1 MVADYFPHNRPKQVR
16 NFKDG
21 INDHLTHTIFDDNYP
36 PMGSTKNRPKDHP
49 KWKGERERALRNG
62 TSKPSR
68 RLPDGTQSYKTPDGA
83 PSKHIRPS

>member
-1 MVADYFPHNRPKQVR
+1 MVADYFPHKVGYKQQR
-16 NFKDG
+16 NMKDG
-21 INDHLTHTIFDDNYP
+21 INDHLHYTLREDL
-36 PMGSTKNRPKDHP
+36 PMGSAKNKPKDHP
-49 KWKGERERALRNG
+49 KWKGEREKALRNG